1 MECIILSV
9 NDTYMDAQEVM
20 HMTDYSKI
28 TALYSRLSVGDEDR
42 DGGESNSIQNQKL
55 MLKEFA
61 EKNGMFQYEYYVD
74 DGYTG
79 RNFNR
84 PAFQRMIADIEAGKI
99 GCVITKDLSRLGRNY
114 IEAGSYIEIFF
125 PKHNVRYI
133 AITDGVDSLTRQ
145 EMDITPFKNILN
157 DMYSRD
163 ISKKVLAG
171 RMTRSRQGKFCGGQ
185 PPLGLMRDPEDRGH
199 LILDPETAPVIR
211 KIYDLALDGRGCMR
225 IAKQLMEDKVPI
237 TRVKGNTA
245 CDVNYYAWGGARI
258 SHILRNPFYKGAH
271 LVCRTHQKG
280 IRSNTY
286 DIIPREDWEIIE
298 GCHEAIVTPE
308 KWEQVQAIVDRRPP
322 IMKGN
327 ACPFYNLFHG
337 IIYCATCG
345 KSMQVRYEKV
355 GRTGKN
361 RFTGEQREPID
372 KAYYICQTYNRLG
385 KNACTS
391 HKIEARDLY
400 NLVLKDIQ
408 ELAAMALKDADVF
421 YQRLSN
427 RMESRYMVDVSE
439 MQKERERLE
448 ARNREIDDMFLS
460 LYTDKAKGVLSEQ
473 RFMKLTTAME
483 QEQEENQCRLQEL
496 MRMLQQS
503 DAQKSEVRTFIR
515 EIRQYATIQELDETV
530 LNRLISRILVGEV
543 KKVDGQ
549 KVQEVRIVYN
559 FIGELR

>member
-1 MECIILSV
+1 MSRKNNLM
-9 NDTYMDAQEVM
+9 NQ
-20 HMTDYSKI
+20 KI
-28 TALYSRLSVGDEDR
+28 TALYCRISLD
-42 DGGESNSIQNQKL
+42 DGSQNESMSISNQKL
-55 MLKEFA
+55 LLKDYA
-61 EKNGMFQYEYYVD
+61 EKNGMPRYEYYVD

-84 PAFQRMIADIEAGKI
+84 PSFKRLIADIEAGKV

-133 AITDGVDSLTRQ
+133 AVTDGVDSLTRQ

-185 PPLGLMRDPEDRGH
+185 PPLGLMRDPEEKGH
-199 LILDPETAPVIR
+199 LILDPDTAPTIR
-211 KIYDLALDGRGCMR
+211 KIYDLALNGWGCMR
-225 IAKQLMEDKVPI
+225 IAKQLMEDKIPI
-237 TRVKGNTA
+237 TRVKSNTE
-245 CDVNYYAWGGARI
+245 CDVNYYSWGSARI

-286 DIIPREDWEIIE
+286 DIIPREEWEVLE
-298 GCHEAIVTPE
+298 GCHEAIVSPE
-308 KWEQVQAIVDRRPP
+308 DWEKVQELIDRRPP
-322 IMKGN
+322 IMEGN

-361 RFTGEQREPID
+361 RFTGEERKPID

-391 HKIEARDLY
+391 HKVEARDLY

-408 ELAAMALKDADVF
+408 ELAAMALKDVESF
-421 YQRLSN
+421 YQRICS
-427 RMESRYMVDVSE
+427 RMERRYLADASE
-439 MQKERERLE
+439 MEKERERLE
-448 ARNREIDDMFLS
+448 ARNREIDDMFLN
-460 LYTDKAKGVLSEQ
+460 LYTDKAKGILSEQ
-473 RFMKLTTAME
+473 RFVKLTATME
-483 QEQEENQCRLQEL
+483 REQEENQKQLKELALSLRRSNEQE
-496 MRMLQQS
+496 S
-503 DAQKSEVRTFIR
+503 DVRTFIR
-515 EIRQYATIQELDETV
+515 EIRQYATIQELDEGI

-543 KKVDGQ
+543 KKVDGE
-549 KVQEVRIVYN
+549 KFQEIKIIYN
-559 FIGELR
+559 FVGEIPAVTE

>member
-1 MECIILSV
+1 
-9 NDTYMDAQEVM
+9 
-20 HMTDYSKI
+20 
-28 TALYSRLSVGDEDR
+28 
-42 DGGESNSIQNQKL
+42 
-55 MLKEFA
+55 
-61 EKNGMFQYEYYVD
+61 
-74 DGYTG
+74 
-79 RNFNR
+79 
-84 PAFQRMIADIEAGKI
+84 MIADIEAGKI

-125 PKHNVRYI
+125 PKHKVRYI

-163 ISKKVLAG
+163 ISKKVLSG
-171 RMTRSRQGKFCGGQ
+171 ITIRSRQGKFCGGT
-185 PPLGLMRDPEDRGH
+185 PPLGLMRDPEDKGH
-199 LILDPETAPVIR
+199 LIIDPKTAPIIR
-211 KIYDLALDGRGCMR
+211 KIYDYALDGLGCMR
-225 IAKQLMEDKVPI
+225 ISKKLMEEKIPV
-237 TRVKGNTA
+237 THVKSNTERQE
-245 CDVNYYAWGGARI
+245 NYYYWAGSRI

-271 LVCRTHQKG
+271 LVFRTHQKG

-286 DIIPREDWEIIE
+286 DIIPREEWEIIE
-298 GCHEAIVTPE
+298 NCHDAIVSPE
-308 KWEQVQAIVDRRPP
+308 EWDKVQELIDRRPT
-322 IMKGN
+322 IMNGN

-372 KAYYICQTYNRLG
+372 KSYYICQTYNRLG

-408 ELAAMALKDADVF
+408 EMAKTALKDADAF
-421 YQRLSN
+421 YQRLSS
-427 RMESRYMVDVSE
+427 RMERRYMADASQ
-439 MQKERERLE
+439 MQKESERLE
-448 ARNREIDDMFLS
+448 VRNREIDEMFLN
-460 LYTDKAKGVLSEQ
+460 LYTDKAKGILSEQ
-473 RFMKLTTAME
+473 RFVKLTATME
-483 QEQEENQCRLQEL
+483 QEQEENQRRLQEL
-496 MRMLQQS
+496 LRMLQQS
-503 DAQKSEVRTFIR
+503 DAQESEVRTFIR

-559 FIGELR
+559 FVGEIV

>member
-1 MECIILSV
+1 MNRKNQI
-9 NDTYMDAQEVM
+9 NQ
-20 HMTDYSKI
+20 KI
-28 TALYSRLSVGDEDR
+28 TALYCRLSLEDSR
-42 DGGESNSIQNQKL
+42 ENESMSISNQKL
-55 MLKEFA
+55 MLKDYA

-84 PAFQRMIADIEAGKI
+84 PSFQRMIADIEAGKV

-133 AITDGVDSLTRQ
+133 AVTDGVDSLTRQ

-185 PPLGLMRDPEDRGH
+185 PPLGLMRDPDEKGH
-199 LILDPETAPVIR
+199 LIIDPETAPVIR
-211 KIYDLALDGRGCMR
+211 RIFELALDGWGCMR
-225 IAKQLMEDKVPI
+225 IAKQLMDDKVPI
-237 TRVKGNTA
+237 TRVKANTE
-245 CDVNYYAWGGARI
+245 CDVNYYSWGGARI

-286 DIIPREDWEIIE
+286 DIIPREDWEVIE
-298 GCHEAIVTPE
+298 NCHEAIVTPAE
-308 KWEQVQAIVDRRPP
+308 WEQVQEIIDRRPT

-361 RFTGEQREPID
+361 RFTGKEREPID

-408 ELAAMALKDADVF
+408 DLAAMALKDADVF
-421 YQRLSN
+421 YQRLSS
-427 RMESRYMVDVSE
+427 RMERRYMADASE
-439 MQKERERLE
+439 MQKECDRLE
-448 ARNREIDDMFLS
+448 ARNQEIDSMFMS
-460 LYTDKAKGVLSEQ
+460 LYTDKAKGILTEQ
-473 RFMKLTTAME
+473 RFLKLTASLE
-483 QEQEENQCRLQEL
+483 QEQEANRKRLQDL
-496 MRMLQQS
+496 MLVMRRTDEQES
-503 DAQKSEVRTFIR
+503 DVRTFMQ
-515 EIRQYATIQELDETV
+515 EIRKYAAIQELDEAV
-530 LNRLISRILVGEV
+530 LNRLISKILVGEV

-549 KVQEVRIVYN
+549 KCQEIKIVYN
-559 FIGELR
+559 FVGEIQEITG

>member
-1 MECIILSV
+1 MSRKSKP
-9 NDTYMDAQEVM
+9 NQ
-20 HMTDYSKI
+20 KI
-28 TALYSRLSVGDEDR
+28 TALYCRLSLE
-42 DGGESNSIQNQKL
+42 DGGNAESMSISNQKL
-55 MLKEFA
+55 MLAEFA

-84 PAFQRMIADIEAGKI
+84 PSFQRMIADIESGKV

-185 PPLGLMRDPEDRGH
+185 PPLGLMRDPEDNGH
-199 LILDPETAPVIR
+199 LIIDPETAPIIR
-211 KIYDLALDGRGCMR
+211 RIYDLALDGLGCMK
-225 IAKQLMEDKVPI
+225 IAKQLMEERIPI
-237 TRVKGNTA
+237 SRIKNGTD
-245 CDVNYYAWGGARI
+245 CDVNYYSWGGSRI
-258 SHILRNPFYKGAH
+258 SHILRNPFYKGSH

-286 DIIPREDWEIIE
+286 DIIPREDWEVIDN
-298 GCHEAIVTPE
+298 CHEAIVTPQE
-308 KWEQVQAIVDRRPP
+308 WELVQKIIDRRPP
-322 IMKGN
+322 IMQGN
-327 ACPFYNLFHG
+327 SCPFYNLFHG
-337 IIYCATCG
+337 IVYCATCG

-361 RFTGEQREPID
+361 RFTGEEREPID
-372 KAYYICQTYNRLG
+372 KAYYICQTYNRLE

-400 NLVLKDIQ
+400 NLVLNDIQ

-421 YQRLSN
+421 YQRLSR
-427 RMESRYMVDVSE
+427 RMEHRYLADISE
-439 MQKERERLE
+439 TKKELARLE
-448 ARNREIDDMFLS
+448 ARDKEIDDMFYN
-460 LYTDKAKGVLSEQ
+460 LYTDKSKGVLSEQ
-473 RFMKLTTAME
+473 RFMKLTATLEDE
-483 QEQEENQCRLQEL
+483 QEQNRRRAQEL
-496 MRMLQQS
+496 MLMMRQS
-503 DAQKSEVRTFIR
+503 DRQENDVKTFIS
-515 EIRQYATIQELDETV
+515 EIRQYTTVKELDEAV
-530 LNRLISRILVGEV
+530 LNRLIDRILIGEIRKEGKEKYQEVKIIYNFVGEIP
-543 KKVDGQ
+543 Q
-549 KVQEVRIVYN
+549 IAE
-559 FIGELR
+559 

>member
-1 MECIILSV
+1 MSRKNNLS
-9 NDTYMDAQEVM
+9 NQ
-20 HMTDYSKI
+20 KI
-28 TALYSRLSVGDEDR
+28 TALYCRISLD
-42 DGGESNSIQNQKL
+42 DGSQNESMSISNQKL
-55 MLKEFA
+55 MLKDYA
-61 EKNGMFQYEYYVD
+61 EKNGMPRYEYYVD

-84 PAFQRMIADIEAGKI
+84 PSFKRLIADIEAGKV

-133 AITDGVDSLTRQ
+133 AVTDGVDSLTRQ

-185 PPLGLMRDPEDRGH
+185 PPLGLMRDPDEKGH
-199 LILDPETAPVIR
+199 LITDPETAPVIR
-211 KIYDLALDGRGCMR
+211 RIFELALDGWGCMR
-225 IAKQLMEDKVPI
+225 IAKQLMDDKVPI
-237 TRVKGNTA
+237 TRVKANTE
-245 CDVNYYAWGGARI
+245 CDVNYYSWGSARI

-286 DIIPREDWEIIE
+286 DIIPRENWEVIE
-298 GCHEAIVTPE
+298 NCHEAIVTPAE
-308 KWEQVQAIVDRRPP
+308 WEQVQEIIDRRPT

-327 ACPFYNLFHG
+327 ACPFYNIFHG

-361 RFTGEQREPID
+361 RFTGKEREPID

-408 ELAAMALKDADVF
+408 DLAAMALKDADVF
-421 YQRLSN
+421 YQRLSS
-427 RMESRYMVDVSE
+427 RMERRYMADASE
-439 MQKERERLE
+439 MQKECDRLE
-448 ARNREIDDMFLS
+448 ARNQEIDSMFMS
-460 LYTDKAKGVLSEQ
+460 LYTDKAKGILTEQ
-473 RFMKLTTAME
+473 RFLKLTASLE
-483 QEQEENQCRLQEL
+483 QEQEANRKRLQDL
-496 MRMLQQS
+496 MLVMRRTDEQES
-503 DAQKSEVRTFIR
+503 DVRTFMQ
-515 EIRQYATIQELDETV
+515 EIRKYAAIQELDEAV
-530 LNRLISRILVGEV
+530 LNRLISKILVGEV

-549 KVQEVRIVYN
+549 KCQEIKIVYN
-559 FIGELR
+559 FVGEIQEITG

>member
-1 MECIILSV
+1 MNRKNQI
-9 NDTYMDAQEVM
+9 NQ
-20 HMTDYSKI
+20 KI
-28 TALYSRLSVGDEDR
+28 TALYCRLSLEDSR
-42 DGGESNSIQNQKL
+42 ENESMSISNQKL
-55 MLKEFA
+55 MLKDYA

-84 PAFQRMIADIEAGKI
+84 PSFQRMIADIEAGKV

-133 AITDGVDSLTRQ
+133 AVTDGVDSLTRQ

-185 PPLGLMRDPEDRGH
+185 PPLGLMRDPDEKGH
-199 LILDPETAPVIR
+199 LIIDSETAPVIR
-211 KIYDLALDGRGCMR
+211 RIFELALNGWGCMR
-225 IAKQLMEDKVPI
+225 IAKQLMDDKVPI
-237 TRVKGNTA
+237 TRVKANTE
-245 CDVNYYAWGGARI
+245 CDVNYYSWGSARI

-286 DIIPREDWEIIE
+286 DIIPREDWEVIE
-298 GCHEAIVTPE
+298 NCHEAIVTPAE
-308 KWEQVQAIVDRRPP
+308 WEQVQEIIDRRPT

-345 KSMQVRYEKV
+345 KSMQVRYEKI

-361 RFTGEQREPID
+361 RFTGKEREPID

-408 ELAAMALKDADVF
+408 DLAAMALKDADVF
-421 YQRLSN
+421 YQRLSS
-427 RMESRYMVDVSE
+427 RMERRYMTDASE
-439 MQKERERLE
+439 IQRECDRLE
-448 ARNREIDDMFLS
+448 ARNQEIDSMFMS
-460 LYTDKAKGVLSEQ
+460 LYTDKTKGILTEQ
-473 RFMKLTTAME
+473 RFLKLTATLEGE
-483 QEQEENQCRLQEL
+483 QEANRKRIQEL
-496 MRMLQQS
+496 VLVMHRTDEQES
-503 DAQKSEVRTFIR
+503 DIRTFMQ
-515 EIRQYATIQELDETV
+515 EIRKYAAVQELDEAV
-530 LNRLISRILVGEV
+530 LNRLISKILVGEV
-543 KKVDGQ
+543 RKVDGQ
-549 KVQEVRIVYN
+549 RFQEVKIVYN
-559 FIGELR
+559 FVGEISK

>member
-1 MECIILSV
+1 MNRKNQI
-9 NDTYMDAQEVM
+9 NQ
-20 HMTDYSKI
+20 KI
-28 TALYSRLSVGDEDR
+28 TALYCRLSLEDSR
-42 DGGESNSIQNQKL
+42 ENESMSISNQKL
-55 MLKEFA
+55 MLKDYA

-84 PAFQRMIADIEAGKI
+84 PSFQRMIADIEAGKVC
-99 GCVITKDLSRLGRNY
+99 CVITKDLSRLGRNY

-133 AITDGVDSLTRQ
+133 AVTDGVDSLTRQ

-185 PPLGLMRDPEDRGH
+185 PPLGLMRDPDEKGH
-199 LILDPETAPVIR
+199 LITDPETAPVIR
-211 KIYDLALDGRGCMR
+211 RIFELALDGWGCMR
-225 IAKQLMEDKVPI
+225 IAKQLMDDKVPI
-237 TRVKGNTA
+237 TRVKANTE
-245 CDVNYYAWGGARI
+245 CDVNYYSWGSARI

-286 DIIPREDWEIIE
+286 DIIPRENWEVIE
-298 GCHEAIVTPE
+298 NCHEAIVTPAE
-308 KWEQVQAIVDRRPP
+308 WEQVQEIIDRRPT

-327 ACPFYNLFHG
+327 ACPFYNIFHG

-361 RFTGEQREPID
+361 RFTGKEREPID

-408 ELAAMALKDADVF
+408 DLAAMALKDADVF
-421 YQRLSN
+421 YQRLSS
-427 RMESRYMVDVSE
+427 RMERRYMADASE
-439 MQKERERLE
+439 MQKECDRLE
-448 ARNREIDDMFLS
+448 ARNQEIDSMFMS
-460 LYTDKAKGVLSEQ
+460 LYTDKAKGILTEQ
-473 RFMKLTTAME
+473 RFLKLTASLE
-483 QEQEENQCRLQEL
+483 QEQEANRKRLQDL
-496 MRMLQQS
+496 MLVMRRTDEQES
-503 DAQKSEVRTFIR
+503 DVRTFMQ
-515 EIRQYATIQELDETV
+515 EIRKYAAIQELDEAV
-530 LNRLISRILVGEV
+530 LNRLISKILVGEV

-549 KVQEVRIVYN
+549 KCQEIKIVYN
-559 FIGELR
+559 FVGEIQEITG

>member
-1 MECIILSV
+1 MNRKIKSE
-9 NDTYMDAQEVM
+9 Q
-20 HMTDYSKI
+20 KI
-28 TALYSRLSVGDEDR
+28 TALYCRLSLEDGR
-42 DGGESNSIQNQKL
+42 DNESMSISNQKL
-55 MLKEFA
+55 MLKDYA

-84 PAFQRMIADIEAGKI
+84 PSFQRMIADIEAGKV

-133 AITDGVDSLTRQ
+133 AVTDGVDSLTRQ

-171 RMTRSRQGKFCGGQ
+171 RMTLSRQGKFCGGQ
-185 PPLGLMRDPEDRGH
+185 TPLGLIRDPDEKGH
-199 LILDPETAPVIR
+199 LIIDPETAPVIR
-211 KIYDLALDGRGCMR
+211 RIYDLALDGWGCMR

-237 TRVKGNTA
+237 TRVKSNTA
-245 CDVNYYAWGGARI
+245 CDVNYYSWGSARI

-286 DIIPREDWEIIE
+286 DFIPREDWEVIE

-308 KWEQVQAIVDRRPP
+308 EWGKVQEIVDRRTG
-322 IMKGN
+322 IMQGN
-327 ACPFYNLFHG
+327 SCPYYNIFHG
-337 IIYCATCG
+337 LIYCSTCG
-345 KSMQVRYEKV
+345 KSMQARYEKV

-361 RFTGEQREPID
+361 RFTGKKREPID
-372 KAYYICQTYNRLG
+372 KAYYTCQTYNRMG

-408 ELAAMALKDADVF
+408 DLAAIALKDADVF

-427 RMESRYMVDVSE
+427 RMERQYKMNASE
-439 MQKERERLE
+439 MQKECDQLE
-448 ARNREIDDMFLS
+448 ARNQEIDSMFMS
-460 LYTDKAKGVLSEQ
+460 LYTDKAKGILTEQ
-473 RFMKLTTAME
+473 RFLKLTATLE
-483 QEQEENQCRLQEL
+483 QEQETNRKQLQDLTL
-496 MRMLQQS
+496 MIHRTDEQES
-503 DAQKSEVRTFIR
+503 DVRIFMQ
-515 EIRQYATIQELDETV
+515 EIRKYATIQELDEAV
-530 LNRLISRILVGEV
+530 LNRLISKILVGEV
-543 KKVDGQ
+543 RKVDGQ
-549 KVQEVRIVYN
+549 RCQEVKIVYN
-559 FIGELR
+559 FVGEISV

>member
-1 MECIILSV
+1 MNRKNQSS
-9 NDTYMDAQEVM
+9 Q
-20 HMTDYSKI
+20 KI
-28 TALYSRLSVGDEDR
+28 TALYCRLSLEDGR
-42 DGGESNSIQNQKL
+42 ENESMSISNQKL
-55 MLKEFA
+55 MLKDYA

-84 PAFQRMIADIEAGKI
+84 PSFQRMIADIEAGKV

-133 AITDGVDSLTRQ
+133 AVTDGVDSLTRQ

-171 RMTRSRQGKFCGGQ
+171 RMTRSRQGKYGGG
-185 PPLGLMRDPEDRGH
+185 PTPLGLMRDPDDNGH

-211 KIYDLALDGRGCMR
+211 KIYDLALDGWGCMR
-225 IAKQLMEDKVPI
+225 IAKKLMEDRVPI
-237 TRVKGNTA
+237 TRVKSNKE
-245 CDVNYYAWGGARI
+245 CDANYYAWGGARI

-286 DIIPREDWEIIE
+286 GIIPREDWEVIE
-298 GCHEAIVTPE
+298 GCHEAIVPPE
-308 KWEQVQAIVDRRPP
+308 EWAQVQEIIDRRPT
-322 IMKGN
+322 IMEGN
-327 ACPFYNLFHG
+327 SCPFYNLFHG

-408 ELAAMALKDADVF
+408 ELAAMALKDADAF
-421 YQRLSN
+421 YKRLSS
-427 RMESRYMVDVSE
+427 RMERRYMADASE
-439 MQKERERLE
+439 TQKECERLE
-448 ARNREIDDMFLS
+448 VRNQEIDSVFLS
-460 LYTDKAKGVLSEQ
+460 LYTDKAKGILTEQ
-473 RFMKLTTAME
+473 RFMKLTSALE
-483 QEQEENQCRLQEL
+483 QEQEANQKRLQDLAL
-496 MRMLQQS
+496 MMRRTDEQES
-503 DAQKSEVRTFIR
+503 DVRTFIR
-515 EIRQYATIQELDETV
+515 EIRKYAAIQELDEAV
-530 LNRLISRILVGEV
+530 LNRLISKILVGEV
-543 KKVDGQ
+543 QKIDGQ
-549 KVQEVRIVYN
+549 KFQQVKIIYN
-559 FIGELR
+559 FVGEIPEIAA